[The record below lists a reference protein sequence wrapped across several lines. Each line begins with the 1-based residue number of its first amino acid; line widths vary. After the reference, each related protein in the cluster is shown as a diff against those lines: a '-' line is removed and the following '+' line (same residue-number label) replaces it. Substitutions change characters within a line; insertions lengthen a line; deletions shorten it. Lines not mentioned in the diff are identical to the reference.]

1 MNEVHPHSPPPPPR
15 PAAAAR
21 RARRHGLA
29 SDLWHLLRTTR
40 KWWLVPILLA
50 FAILALFVLLGSTSV
65 APFIYSI
72 F

>member
-1 MNEVHPHSPPPPPR
+1 MPPPPDHP
-15 PAAAAR
+15 PAR
-21 RARRHGLA
+21 RARRHGLV
-29 SDLWHLLRTTR
+29 SDLWHLIKTTK

-50 FAILALFVLLGSTSV
+50 VAILALFVLLGSTSV

>member
-1 MNEVHPHSPPPPPR
+1 MTEIQDRPPR
-15 PAAAAR
+15 QPIGAAR
-21 RARRHGLA
+21 KARRHGLV
-29 SDLWHLLRTTR
+29 SDLWHLIKTTR

-50 FAILALFVLLGSTSV
+50 IAILALFVLLGSSSV